1 MPSEKTD
8 HDFMRE
14 AIALARDAAAAG
26 EIPVGALV
34 VDRATGE
41 ILGRGRNRREQDHSP
56 TAHAEI
62 LALEDAAEKRGTWR
76 LSGCCL
82 YVTLEPCPMCAG
94 AVINAQIDRVVF
106 GAYDERMGA
115 VCSAAELFSLPGIR
129 RPRVTA
135 GLHEDACTALM
146 TDFFRRLRE
155 EQAGHP
161 EAQDLNSADIL

>member
-1 MPSEKTD
+1 MD
-8 HDFMRE
+8 DFAYME
-14 AIALARDAAAAG
+14 LAIALAKEAAAEG

-62 LALEDAAEKRGTWR
+62 LAIEEAARRRGTWR
-76 LSGCCL
+76 LSGCNL

-94 AVINAQIDRVVF
+94 AIINSRIERLIF
-106 GAYDERMGA
+106 GAYDEKAGA
-115 VCSAAELFSLPGIR
+115 VRSVEEMFALPYNH

-135 GLHEDACTALM
+135 GLLEEPCAEVLRTFFQSLRTAPHDDL
-146 TDFFRRLRE
+146 
-155 EQAGHP
+155 P
-161 EAQDLNSADIL
+161 E